1 MFQPK
6 TERLKELYA
15 NKSSQ
20 VKFLDKKVFKGKTNV
35 YIDWANVI
43 HWQERLDWHIDV
55 KRLNQFLSSFDQIN
69 SVKIYQGYF
78 EEDKTAKQELKDWE
92 SWGLEVR
99 KKPVKEIN
107 IDINLTPYKLEDTTI
122 INRIMLKP
130 LVKQL
135 PVKSIEV
142 INNEIK
148 KLNDVGTKTLTI
160 HKCNFDVEM
169 ASDIRIDSR
178 DDSSIKTFVVWSGDS
193 DFVDTVNALKND
205 KKKVVIFSTR
215 GMISH
220 ELSHSKAYVYDIKN
234 IKNFICWRR
243 EIGA

>member
-1 MFQPK
+1 MFKPQ
-6 TERLKELYA
+6 TERLEKLYT

-20 VKFLDKKVFKGKTNV
+20 VKFLDKKLFKGKTNV
-35 YIDWANVI
+35 YIDWANVF
-43 HWQERLDWHIDV
+43 HWQKKLNWHIEV
-55 KRLNQFLSSFDQIN
+55 KRLKQFLYSFDQIN

-78 EEDKTAKQELKDWE
+78 EGDKTGEQELKDWE

-99 KKPVKEIN
+99 TKPVKEIN
-107 IDINLTPYKLEDTTI
+107 IDIDMTSFKLEDTTI
-122 INRIMLKP
+122 INRVMVKP
-130 LVKQL
+130 LVKEL
-135 PVKSIEV
+135 PVKSIEA

-148 KLNDVGTKTLTI
+148 DLNESGTKTLTI

-193 DFVDTVNALKND
+193 DFVDTVNALKHD
-205 KKKVVIFSTR
+205 RKRVVIFSTR

-234 IKNFICWRR
+234 IKNFICWSK
-243 EIGA
+243 EMDL